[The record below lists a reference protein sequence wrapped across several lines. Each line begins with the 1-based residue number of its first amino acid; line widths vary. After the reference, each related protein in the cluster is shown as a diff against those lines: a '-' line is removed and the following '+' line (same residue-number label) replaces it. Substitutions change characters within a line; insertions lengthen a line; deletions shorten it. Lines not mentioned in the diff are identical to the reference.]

1 MPWTVPSS
9 VCVERNDSRY
19 GMRME
24 NNSLEPSGV
33 PHVKSEN
40 DAAAPDDVS

>member
-9 VCVERNDSRY
+9 VCVERKDSRY

-24 NNSLEPSGV
+24 NSSLDPSGV
-33 PHVKSEN
+33 PQVNSEN
-40 DAAAPDDVS
+40 EAAAPDEVS